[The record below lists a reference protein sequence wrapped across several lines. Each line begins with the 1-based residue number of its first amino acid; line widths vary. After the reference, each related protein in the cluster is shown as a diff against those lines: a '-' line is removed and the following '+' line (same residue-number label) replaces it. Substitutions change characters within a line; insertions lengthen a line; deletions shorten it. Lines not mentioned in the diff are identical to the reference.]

1 MENSILNN
9 IGFDPGFLIIGLSVL
24 NLISLIVTIICLS
37 LYKKL
42 YRRYDMFM
50 RGKDAETLEDTIL
63 DLMDE
68 AAFLR
73 SEDRANKD
81 LIESMEEQVKA
92 GYQKTGIV
100 KYNAFKGMG
109 GNLSFVIALLDDN
122 NTGFVLNSVH
132 SREGC
137 YLYMKDVVEGK
148 TEVLLGSEEKEALE
162 RALGYH

>member
-1 MENSILNN
+1 MDSIEKQL
-9 IGFDPGFLIIGLSVL
+9 
-24 NLISLIVTIICLS
+24 
-37 LYKKL
+37 
-42 YRRYDMFM
+42 
-50 RGKDAETLEDTIL
+50 
-63 DLMDE
+63 
-68 AAFLR
+68 
-73 SEDRANKD
+73 
-81 LIESMEEQVKA
+81 KA

-122 NTGFVLNSVH
+122 NSGFILNSVH

-162 RALGYH
+162 QALGYH